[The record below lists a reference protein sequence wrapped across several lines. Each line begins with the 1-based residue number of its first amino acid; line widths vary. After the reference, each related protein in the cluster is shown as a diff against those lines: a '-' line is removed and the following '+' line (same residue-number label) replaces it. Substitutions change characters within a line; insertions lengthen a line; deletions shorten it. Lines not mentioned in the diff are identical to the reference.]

1 MKRIGAH
8 VSAAGGVQN
17 TPLNAHKIGANA
29 FGLFTKNQRQWKAA
43 PLKTE
48 SIEGFKENCQRLDYS
63 ADYIL
68 PHASYLIN
76 LGNPSTDGLEKSR
89 NALLDEAMRCEQL
102 GNKML
107 NVHPGAHLKKISI
120 SECLSLIAN
129 SINQLI
135 DQTKDVIIVIENTAG
150 QGSSVGH
157 SFEQLAEIIRQVSDK
172 KRMGVCI
179 DTCHAFAAGYDL
191 TTESGY
197 RKSFRE
203 FEETVGY
210 SFLRGMHLNDSKKAL
225 GSRVDRHEKIGE
237 GLMGLKAFEFI
248 VNDPHFDEIPMILET
263 PDRENWAK
271 EIKFL
276 YEMIS

>member
-1 MKRIGAH
+1 
-8 VSAAGGVQN
+8 
-17 TPLNAHKIGANA
+17 
-29 FGLFTKNQRQWKAA
+29 
-43 PLKTE
+43 
-48 SIEGFKENCQRLDYS
+48 
-63 ADYIL
+63 
-68 PHASYLIN
+68 
-76 LGNPSTDGLEKSR
+76 
-89 NALLDEAMRCEQL
+89 
-102 GNKML
+102 
-107 NVHPGAHLKKISI
+107 LKKISI
-120 SECLSLIAN
+120 SECLSLIAD
-129 SINQLI
+129 SINQII